1 VNGEPKTPKL
11 QNSMRIAVT
20 GRQGQVARALSEA
33 GTALGVEIITL
44 GRPELDL
51 AEPETIEPA
60 LREVLPD
67 VVVNAAAYTAVDQ
80 AESEPEI
87 AAKIN
92 EAGAGAVAA
101 AAKALRAPIIQLSSD
116 YVFDG
121 AKTIAYVEEDP
132 VAPTSAYGVSKL
144 GGERAVAASNCD
156 FVILPTAWVYAPYG
170 KNFVRT
176 MLALAETREEVRVVA
191 DQ

>member
-1 VNGEPKTPKL
+1 VNPKP

-33 GTALGVEIITL
+33 GIPLSVEVITL

-51 AEPETIEPA
+51 AKLETIEPA
-60 LREVLPD
+60 LRAASPD
-67 VVVNAAAYTAVDQ
+67 MVVNAAAYTAVDQ

-92 EAGAGAVAA
+92 KDGAGVVAA
-101 AAKALRAPIIQLSSD
+101 AAKALRAPIIHLSSD

-121 AKTIAYVEEDP
+121 ANASAYAEDDP
-132 VAPTSAYGVSKL
+132 VAPTSAYGVSQL
-144 GGERAVAASNCD
+144 AGERAVAASN
-156 FVILPTAWVYAPYG
+156 
-170 KNFVRT
+170 
-176 MLALAETREEVRVVA
+176 
-191 DQ
+191 